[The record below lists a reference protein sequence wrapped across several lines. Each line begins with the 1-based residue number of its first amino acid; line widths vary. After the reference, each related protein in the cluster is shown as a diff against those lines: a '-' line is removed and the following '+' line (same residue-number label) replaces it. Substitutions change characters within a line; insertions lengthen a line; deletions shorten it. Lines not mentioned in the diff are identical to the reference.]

1 MAVLNEMGGEKGAAS
16 AVKITAIRS
25 PDKGVDRGTF
35 VVTSI
40 QATNVPLLPKGLPK
54 PATVSRGHTLST
66 SIKQGKR
73 VAGAI
78 RDQQDVLI
86 VEGFPQID
94 PETESLAVLAANTTT
109 KKLQRA
115 QQQATVIGEMMS
127 ST

>member
-1 MAVLNEMGGEKGAAS
+1 M
-16 AVKITAIRS
+16 KITAIGS
-25 PDKGVDRGTF
+25 PDKDVDRGTF

-73 VAGAI
+73 VAEAI

-94 PETESLAVLAANTTT
+94 PETESLAVFAANTTT
-109 KKLQRA
+109 KKLQLA

>member
-16 AVKITAIRS
+16 AVKITAIGS
-25 PDKGVDRGTF
+25 PDKDVDR
-35 VVTSI
+35 
-40 QATNVPLLPKGLPK
+40 
-54 PATVSRGHTLST
+54 
-66 SIKQGKR
+66 
-73 VAGAI
+73 VAEAI

-94 PETESLAVLAANTTT
+94 PETESLAVFAAKTTT